1 MSMKSSLLVCLLLL
15 AAFSCAWSKAVES
28 GAGEKEKN
36 GDKLEPAKDLEI
48 SSPEILD
55 SSPDKLSNPCVYK
68 GNIFTIDVRKIA
80 NRFK

>member
-1 MSMKSSLLVCLLLL
+1 MSSLLVCLLLL
-15 AAFSCAWSKAVES
+15 AAFSCAWSKAVDS
-28 GAGEKEKN
+28 GEKEKN
-36 GDKLEPAKDLEI
+36 GGELEPAKDLEI

-55 SSPDKLSNPCVYK
+55 GPPDKLSNPCVYK